1 MFRRIAGLLAVLCI
15 LLPGTRTQVAACTTI
30 MAGRQATAD
39 GSVLMS
45 SSCDGDRMGY
55 IYLVPAREYA
65 SGERVAMSRNGRDVV
80 GYLPPLERTYR
91 CIILG
96 HGALGGMNEHGVSIG
111 IEYIPMRAGLA
122 STNGLVSPYSNHWT
136 TSLIANGLM
145 RAKTAREAVRLIG
158 AMVEQHGFLYTWAP
172 LAGVALPIAD
182 RNEIWL
188 LEIFG
193 PEENWT
199 PESGTPG
206 GVWCAQRVRDD
217 AVGVSANRSRIGRV
231 DLENRDHF
239 MASPNLFTLA
249 KRLGFWNEKEPFV
262 WSEVYGGAGSR
273 GNVLREWRAL
283 SLAAPSKNLAATGNP
298 NTDRYPFSVQPDRPV
313 TVETLIDWMR
323 DGYEGTDFDI
333 TAHPAFHVDGN
344 KSPLART
351 SGPRELFDLLDI
363 APERTINTPA
373 STYVF
378 VAQAR
383 AGLPAG
389 IGNQIWF
396 AYGPAHTSCFVP
408 IYPAVSELP
417 ASWVRPPNFA
427 RIDRRQVQ
435 WNFRLVSNLANQ
447 LRYQDVIQDVRQV
460 IEPAEAAFRNAQRDV
475 DIAALHVFQREGH
488 TGLERFLTEYVHG
501 CLTEVETAYRDL
513 VDYLMFQYLYDR
525 AAIAP
530 AELPTIGRPVIPGP
544 GEKSET
550 SGP

>member
-1 MFRRIAGLLAVLCI
+1 MLPKTIGPLLVLCI
-15 LLPGTRTQVAACTTI
+15 VLTGIRSYIAACTTI

-45 SSCDGDRMGY
+45 SSCDGNQMGHMC
-55 IYLVPAREYA
+55 LMPAQEYA
-65 SGERVAMSRNGRDVV
+65 SDERVAMLRDDKEV
-80 GYLPPLERTYR
+80 GEHLPPLEKTYR
-91 CIILG
+91 CVILG
-96 HGALGGMNEHGVSIG
+96 DGALGGMNEHGVSIG
-111 IEYIPMRAGLA
+111 IEYIPMRDGLA
-122 STNGLVSPYSNHWT
+122 STNGLVSPYSSHWT

-158 AMVEQHGFLYTWAP
+158 AMVEEHGFLYTWAP

-193 PEENWT
+193 PEENWSAQS
-199 PESGTPG
+199 ETPG
-206 GVWCAQRVRDD
+206 GVWCAQRIPDD

-231 DLENRDHF
+231 DLDDCEHF
-239 MASPNLFTLA
+239 MASPNVFSLA
-249 KRLGFWNEKEPFV
+249 KRLGFWEEGKPFV
-262 WSEVYGGAGSR
+262 WSDVYGGSGAR

-283 SLAAPSKNLAATGNP
+283 SLVAPSENLTTSGDP
-298 NTDRYPFSVQPDRPV
+298 DTDRYPFSVNPDRPV
-313 TVETLIDWMR
+313 TVETLIELMR

-333 TAHPAFHVDGN
+333 TARSAFRVEGT

-363 APERTINTPA
+363 EPERTINTPA

-383 AGLPAG
+383 ASVPAP
-389 IGNQIWF
+389 IGNQLWF

-408 IYPAVSELP
+408 IYPAVRELP
-417 ASWVRPPNFA
+417 ASWVNPPNFA
-427 RIDRRQVQ
+427 EIDRGQVQ
-435 WNFRLVSNLANQ
+435 WNYRLVSNLANQ
-447 LRYQDVIQDVRQV
+447 RRYQDIIKDVRQV
-460 IEPAEAAFRNAQRDV
+460 IQPAEAAFLDAQSELDS
-475 DIAALHVFQREGH
+475 AALQVLEREGRA
-488 TGLERFLTEYVHG
+488 GLERFLTDYVHG

-525 AAIAP
+525 ADIAP
-530 AELPTIGRPVIPGP
+530 AQLPTIERPVIPGRGP
-544 GEKSET
+544 GAAR
-550 SGP
+550 